1 MANYIFVTTYYFSNM
16 FAYKYINNLSSVQL
30 LSQIQLFV
38 TPWIAACQANLSIT
52 SSWSVL
58 KLMSI
63 ESVMPS
69 NHLILCHPLCHPLLL
84 LHSILP
90 SIRVFSSES
99 DLCLRWPRYWSFS
112 FSIRYICIC
121 LFKLVFSFSLDN
133 YPEVELPDCMVVLF
147 LTFQRISILF
157 STVAAPTYVPT
168 NSAQEFRFLHTL
180 ANTCLLSSF

>member
-69 NHLILCHPLCHPLLL
+69 NHLILCHPHLLPPSFFPITRDCSKESVLC
-84 LHSILP
+84 
-90 SIRVFSSES
+90 IRW
-99 DLCLRWPRYWSFS
+99 LKYWSFS
-112 FSIRYICIC
+112 LNISPSNEYSRLISFRMDW
-121 LFKLVFSFSLDN
+121 LDLLVVQGTLKSL
-133 YPEVELPDCMVVLF
+133 LQCHSSKA
-147 LTFQRISILF
+147 SIL
-157 STVAAPTYVPT
+157 
-168 NSAQEFRFLHTL
+168 LH
-180 ANTCLLSSF
+180 